1 MGASPG
7 LYAPIWMPYGSLLDG
22 GYNPNSTIRSG
33 AGVINQAPLS
43 LGESYFYGDKVLD
56 NFVGANPFQQAAAA
70 FTLSRLGNQGVADAI
85 GKTHLSSLYS
95 SDKYIQEQTSGIM
108 DAFKWFQESSI
119 NTTQNEDGTYNF
131 ELPYGTP
138 TPSPYLDYENGT
150 RVSGGGTQWINTQ
163 IPGLSDW
170 MRVNNS
176 GNLSREEA
184 AAVMGQQLGTSFTSG
199 NLTIRNIPNLA
210 DAGKVSEYIMGGYS
224 PLSALREE
232 QVRSWQNAEGNSAW
246 LPNMRADAAEEL
258 RFTQDFKERKD
269 KINQYKRNKATS
281 QRLSATSAGAPGT
294 GGSDSEDALKLGI
307 PTLLGL

>member
-1 MGASPG
+1 MGAAPG

-22 GYNPNSTIRSG
+22 GYAPDSTLRSG
-33 AGVINQAPLS
+33 SGEIRQAPLS
-43 LGESYFYGDKVLD
+43 LGESYFYGDKALD
-56 NFVGANPFQQAAAA
+56 SFVGANPFQAAAAA
-70 FTLSRLGNQGVADAI
+70 FTLSRLGNQGVANAV

-138 TPSPYLDYENGT
+138 TPSPYLDFADGMN
-150 RVSGGGTQWINTQ
+150 VSGGGTQWVSVQ
-163 IPGLSDW
+163 VPGLDDW
-170 MRVNNS
+170 IKVNNS
-176 GNLSREEA
+176 KLSREEA
-184 AAVMGQQLGTSFTSG
+184 AATMGQQLGTSFALG
-199 NLTIRNIPNLA
+199 NLSVRNIPNLA

-232 QVRSWQNAEGNSAW
+232 QVRSWQNAEGSAAW
-246 LPNMRADAAEEL
+246 LPNARADAAEEL
-258 RFTQDFKERKD
+258 RYTQDFRERKD
-269 KINQYKRNKATS
+269 KINQYKRNKVTS